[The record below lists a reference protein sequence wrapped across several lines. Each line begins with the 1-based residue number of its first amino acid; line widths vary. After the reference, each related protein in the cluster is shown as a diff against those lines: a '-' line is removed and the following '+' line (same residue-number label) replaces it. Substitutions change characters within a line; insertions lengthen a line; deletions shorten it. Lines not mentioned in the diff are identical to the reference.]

1 MDRRSPSY
9 YKVSEVANML
19 GVTDQTIYRWIKKG
33 LIACIKLPSGHLR
46 ISDSQ
51 LSKIFASYRLNRR
64 RIRRRIL
71 SFYSI

>member
-1 MDRRSPSY
+1 MDRRYPSY
-9 YKVSEVANML
+9 YKVRQVAHML

-46 ISDSQ
+46 IPDSQ
-51 LSKIFASYRLNRR
+51 PSKIFASYRLNRR